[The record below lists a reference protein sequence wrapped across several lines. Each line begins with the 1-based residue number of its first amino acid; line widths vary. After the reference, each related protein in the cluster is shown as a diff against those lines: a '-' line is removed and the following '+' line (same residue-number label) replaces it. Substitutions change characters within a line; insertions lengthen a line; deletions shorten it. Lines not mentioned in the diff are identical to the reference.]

1 MVRWIS
7 QRIGTAS
14 FYDDLRLTDS
24 PDSYVLDVRELIDG
38 EGNDPVRL
46 RMIIEQ
52 AVEQLRL
59 GRRVLICCD
68 KGISR
73 SNAIAVGALLATG
86 EPYSRALKQLAG
98 AGATEMNLGM
108 LREIRALYE
117 PQKTPRSGGPRRIL
131 LTGASGFVGRAALT
145 SLAGNYELL
154 VLDRGRYDLSRDLL
168 ALDDFVNTHQ
178 VDTILHLA
186 HPRTRNSV
194 TALGEALMM
203 MKTVLELRRLNGLRL
218 VYLSGLVVFS
228 GYAGAGA
235 VRAGSDLSPRPKGL
249 YAETKYLCEQLIHC
263 YAKAGTSDLVV
274 LRPGA
279 VYGPGMD
286 KGMFV
291 PKFFE
296 WARQNKA
303 IRTHRYSNGLPA
315 FDFLYIDDLVG
326 AIHRALEATGTYT
339 IHIGTGV
346 TTTTHA
352 LAQAIVR
359 LTHSSSQIETLD
371 IQGEAAHVTV
381 NPAEA
386 AEHLQFEPKVDLE
399 SGLAKIW
406 EALCRGRKER
416 PAFPV

>member
-7 QRIGTAS
+7 ERIGTAS
-14 FYDDLRLTDS
+14 FYDDLRLTEG
-24 PDSYVLDVRELIDG
+24 PAPYLLDVRELIDD
-38 EGNDPVRL
+38 EGNDPARL
-46 RMIIEQ
+46 RMIIDQ
-52 AVEQLRL
+52 AVAQLRVR
-59 GRRVLICCD
+59 RRVLICCD

-73 SNAIAVGALLATG
+73 SNAIAMGVLLGTG
-86 EPYSRALKQLAG
+86 EPYSRVLKQLAG

-108 LREIRALYE
+108 LKEIRALYE
-117 PQKTPRSGGPRRIL
+117 SQETRRSRRPGRIL
-131 LTGASGFVGRAALT
+131 LTGASGFVGRAVLT

-154 VLDRGRYDLSRDLL
+154 VLDRGRYDLCHDLL
-168 ALDDFVNTHQ
+168 ALDNFVNIHQ
-178 VDTILHLA
+178 IDTILHLA

-228 GYAGAGA
+228 GHVSAGV
-235 VRAGSDLSPRPKGL
+235 VRAGPGSLPRPKGL

-263 YAKAGTSDLVV
+263 YPTADTSDLVV

-279 VYGPGMD
+279 VYGPEMD
-286 KGMFV
+286 NGMFV

-296 WARQNKA
+296 WAMQNKV
-303 IRTHRYSNGLPA
+303 IRTHRYLNGLPA
-315 FDFLYIDDLVG
+315 FDFLYIDDMVN
-326 AIHRALEATGTYT
+326 AIRRALEATGTYT
-339 IHIGTGV
+339 VHIGTGV
-346 TTTTHA
+346 TMTTYA

-371 IQGEAAHVTV
+371 IQGEVASVTV
-381 NPAEA
+381 DPEEA
-386 AEHLQFEPKVDLE
+386 AGQLQFVSKVDLE

-406 EALCRGRKER
+406 AALCRGRKEAA
-416 PAFPV
+416 AFPT